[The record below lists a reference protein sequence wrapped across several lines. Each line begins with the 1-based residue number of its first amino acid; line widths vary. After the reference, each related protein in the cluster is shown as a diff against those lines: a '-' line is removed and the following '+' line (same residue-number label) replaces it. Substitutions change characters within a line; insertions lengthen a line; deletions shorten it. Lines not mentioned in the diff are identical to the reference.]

1 MKVLNQNKM
10 EKKELLTIYT
20 ILVVIAIFLFGFL
33 NTIYLSN
40 RIQILEDKIESLIPF
55 KSELNKQLKIKK

>member
-1 MKVLNQNKM
+1 MKRQG
-10 EKKELLTIYT
+10 LLTTYT

-40 RIQILEDKIESLIPF
+40 RVEILEDKIESIRTL
-55 KSELNKQLKIKK
+55 KSE

>member
-1 MKVLNQNKM
+1 M
-10 EKKELLTIYT
+10 EKKGLLTIYT

-40 RIQILEDKIESLIPF
+40 RIQILEDKIESLTTF
-55 KSELNKQLKIKK
+55 KSE